1 MIERLLYTRYEA
13 VLPWISGMFGDSW
26 GRDKRFIKRGKRE
39 NNYDERKMGR
49 TVP

>member
-13 VLPWISGMFGDSW
+13 VPPWIS
-26 GRDKRFIKRGKRE
+26 KRGKRE

>member
-13 VLPWISGMFGDSW
+13 VPPWISGMFWRQLG
-26 GRDKRFIKRGKRE
+26 KRFIKRGKRE